1 MLESP
6 LVGPVP
12 PTLAAKVPACA
23 PEPTTAVVPVEVQP
37 LRLPVSNPPFTIP
50 LVVVAVTVSETVVA
64 WVLDGPVPVT
74 VMVLVPA
81 GVDDKVV
88 IVSVELAPLLTGF
101 GLKAAEAPEGRPD
114 ALRLTL
120 TAEPLVI
127 AVAMLEVPLPPWA
140 TLTLAG
146 LAEIEKSFAT
156 AAVTVSA
163 IDVVWV
169 LEGPVPVTVTVLVPV
184 GVEAAV
190 VIVSVELAPAVIEPG
205 LKEAVAPA
213 GRPEALRLTVCADPL
228 VTVVEMVE
236 VPLAPR
242 VTLTLA
248 GLAEIEKSLTAGPL
262 TTQLF
267 CALLHSCCTV

>member
-6 LVGPVP
+6 LVGAVP

-23 PEPTTAVVPVEVQP
+23 PELTTAVVPVEVQP

-50 LVVVAVTVSETVVA
+50 LVVVAVTVSETVVV

-81 GVDDKVV
+81 GVDDEVV

-101 GLKAAEAPEGRPD
+101 GLNDAEAPEGRPD

-140 TLTLAG
+140 TLMLAG

-169 LEGPVPVTVTVLVPV
+169 LEVPVPVTVTVLVPV

-190 VIVSVELAPAVIEPG
+190 VIVSVELPPEAIEAG
-205 LKEAVAPA
+205 LKEAVAPE
-213 GRPEALRLTVCADPL
+213 GRPEAVRLTVCADPL